1 MLLKEIFPMFDE
13 TDPFFRRWI
22 ENTDWERRQRMLQDP
37 FYTDWIRH
45 EYFRHHIVDD
55 EDDEVTEVTK
65 KKDYTKEVDGM
76 ITELKTAGF
85 NCHAYETTDW
95 EKKVDIK
102 TRDKQLKLGTAT
114 FDMYA
119 GDHKFEA
126 VKELQLRFLCGVE
139 DEKILKTEYIF
150 NGNTTYTKFK
160 KFLEQLNK
168 LEMQY
173 KLAGARIKKMEAT
186 MDFV

>member
-1 MLLKEIFPMFDE
+1 MFDE
-13 TDPFFRRWI
+13 YDPVFRKWY
-22 ENTDWERRQRMLQDP
+22 EKPDWEQRQRQLLDP
-37 FYTDWIRH
+37 YYRDWMAR
-45 EYFRHHIVDD
+45 EYFRRHIVYD
-55 EDDEVTEVTK
+55 EDDEVTKVTK
-65 KKDYTKEVDGM
+65 KKDYTKEIDGM
-76 ITELKTAGF
+76 INELKTSGF
-85 NCHAYETTDW
+85 NCRAYEINDF

-102 TRDKQLKLGTAT
+102 TRDKELKLGTAT
-114 FDMYA
+114 FDKCD
-119 GDHKFEA
+119 GNHKFEA
-126 VKELQLRFLCGVE
+126 VKELQLRFLCSVE

-150 NGNTTYTKFK
+150 NGNTTYTKFQ

>member
-1 MLLKEIFPMFDE
+1 MKEIFPMFDE
-13 TDPFFRRWI
+13 YDPVFQRWLDR
-22 ENTDWERRQRMLQDP
+22 EEYERRQRHFIDP
-37 FYTDWIRH
+37 YYSDWMAR
-45 EYFRHHIVDD
+45 EYLRRHIVDD
-55 EDDEVTEVTK
+55 EDDEVTAVTK
-65 KKDYTKEVDGM
+65 KKDYTKEIDGM

-85 NCHAYETTDW
+85 NCRAYETTDFT
-95 EKKVDIK
+95 KKVDIK
-102 TRDKQLKLGTAT
+102 TRDKELKLGTAT
-114 FDMYA
+114 FDKCD
-119 GDHKFEA
+119 GNHKFEA

-150 NGNTTYTKFK
+150 NGNTTYTKFQ

>member
-1 MLLKEIFPMFDE
+1 MFDE
-13 TDPFFRRWI
+13 YYFDPFLHRWY
-22 ENTDWERRQRMLQDP
+22 EREEYERRQRQLDP
-37 FYTDWIRH
+37 YYNDWIAR
-45 EYFRHHIVDD
+45 EYLRRHIVDD

-65 KKDYTKEVDGM
+65 KKDYSKEIDGM
-76 ITELKTAGF
+76 IDELKAAGF
-85 NCHAYETTDW
+85 NCCAYETTDW

-114 FDMYA
+114 FDKCD
-119 GDHKFEA
+119 GNHKFEA

-150 NGNTTYTKFK
+150 NGNTTYTKFQ